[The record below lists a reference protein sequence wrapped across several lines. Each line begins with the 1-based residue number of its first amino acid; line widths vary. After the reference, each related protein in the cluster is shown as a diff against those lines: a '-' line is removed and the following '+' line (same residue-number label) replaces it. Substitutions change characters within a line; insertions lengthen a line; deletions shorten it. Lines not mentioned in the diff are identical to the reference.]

1 MARNEEGTVCKIGNL
16 CRIGALTCR
25 VPFTLFKDRLQLPR
39 VQGSRFMSPCFVFL
53 LNVRIIKSCNSE
65 HQDSYLPESFIA
77 WVMVSDEAS
86 LGRTLRLV
94 TIQQRYNYLSV
105 YGEKRVVYD
114 CLSSGTAECG
124 NASWSKSSKSPE
136 LEFHDS

>member
-1 MARNEEGTVCKIGNL
+1 M
-16 CRIGALTCR
+16 
-25 VPFTLFKDRLQLPR
+25 
-39 VQGSRFMSPCFVFL
+39 QGSRFMSPCFVFL
-53 LNVRIIKSCNSE
+53 LNVRIVKSCNSE
-65 HQDSYLPESFIA
+65 HQDSCLQEIFIA

-94 TIQQRYNYLSV
+94 TSQRRYNYLSV

-114 CLSSGTAECG
+114 CLASGTAECG

-136 LEFHDS
+136 LEFMIHNPPKSGEMLTKGILSEACRCCGVFEFSGIYNETLP